1 MRELAIT
8 VAALL
13 LLALIVSAVGCT
25 APEEEPVPTP
35 MPTSTPISTLAP
47 TPMPTPVTVS
57 ETWNITRMLSGLSIT
72 LTVVSWT
79 GDEAVVEWQIHN
91 QAGQAFAASR
101 LYSIFTPGTYAVDQ
115 DGNEGEYFIP
125 GPIKQD
131 LGSGDFRHY
140 ETKWLFYPESEVITI
155 CLSDIYPEGHSF
167 VDTSAQFTFSR

>member
-1 MRELAIT
+1 MRKLAIT

-79 GDEAVVEWQIHN
+79 GDEAVAEWQIHN
-91 QAGQAFAASR
+91 QTGQAFE
-101 LYSIFTPGTYAVDQ
+101 D
-115 DGNEGEYFIP
+115 
-125 GPIKQD
+125 
-131 LGSGDFRHY
+131 
-140 ETKWLFYPESEVITI
+140 TI
-155 CLSDIYPEGHSF
+155 RLSDIYPEGHSF